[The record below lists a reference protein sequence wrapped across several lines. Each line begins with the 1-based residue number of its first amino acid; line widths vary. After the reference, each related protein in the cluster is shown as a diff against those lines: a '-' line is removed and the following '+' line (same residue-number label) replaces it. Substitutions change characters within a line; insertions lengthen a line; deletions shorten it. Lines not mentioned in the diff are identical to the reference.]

1 MSTHEPGHE
10 PAPEGHADA
19 LAKARV
25 DALASTSRRRLLLK
39 GLGKAGAVAGA
50 AIPLRGLAT
59 GEKNLRISKSGK
71 DYRCTVSAQASLL
84 HSAAASPPPVCT
96 GNSVTYYCTDSNW
109 PQYNSKPVCL
119 VGSTRYLQTATLDN
133 VMGFNGGVTGSD
145 KTLKVLVNNFGSTD
159 AACWVVALL
168 NAEMCRSTFPYTTSE
183 VQALYADAAKRNAAA
198 TFFRSYL
205 TGVPTA

>member
-10 PAPEGHADA
+10 PAPEGRADA
-19 LAKARV
+19 LVNERV

-39 GLGKAGAVAGA
+39 GIGKAGAVAGA

-71 DYRCTVSAQASLL
+71 NYRCTVSAQASLL
-84 HSAAASPPPVCT
+84 HSATAALPPVCS
-96 GNSVTYYCTDSNW
+96 GNPITYYCTDSNW
-109 PQYNSKPVCL
+109 PQYNGKPVCQ
-119 VGSTRYLQTATLDN
+119 VGATRYLQTATLDN
-133 VMGFNGGVTGSD
+133 VMGFNGGVTNSD
-145 KTLKVLVNNFGSTD
+145 KTLKVLVNNYGSTD

-168 NAEMCRSTFPYTTSE
+168 NAEKCSSTFPYTTSE
-183 VQALYADAAKRNAAA
+183 VQSLYVDATKRNAAA

-205 TGVPTA
+205 TGIPTA